1 MTRFCLLITVFSS
14 LYLTV
19 PGFTRAQDFG
29 VVKPLS
35 QLTGEDYSYGI
46 DFLFF
51 SRLAEGELRLFE
63 TGEPNVLR
71 AELIGRTLGIASW
84 LAGDRTQTYSS
95 LMRLM
100 PNGSLDSIEHVSEI
114 RKKRWG
120 KWKNRGKIRHF
131 DYEKGKITE
140 EKLKEGVV
148 VATKEHEIP
157 DGQHPVDI
165 LTAFYNLR
173 VGVYGPLQRGSKILI
188 PTYSGKGFV
197 DFEVEVLTVEDQAG
211 QDYFADHGLLIRVKV
226 DPEIFETNSSSL
238 YVWFD
243 DQGVPGRGIVEDM
256 IGLGDVKG
264 YLDQEGT

>member
-1 MTRFCLLITVFSS
+1 MSRFYLLIAIFSS
-14 LYLTV
+14 LHLAG

-51 SRLAEGELRLFE
+51 NRLAEGELRLVE
-63 TGEPNVLR
+63 TEEPNVLR

-95 LMRLM
+95 LMRIM
-100 PNGSLDSIEHVSEI
+100 PDGSLDSIEHASNI
-114 RKKRWG
+114 RKRRWG
-120 KWKNRGKIRHF
+120 KWKNRGKIRRF
-131 DYEKGKITE
+131 DYERGKITE
-140 EKLKEGVV
+140 AKLKEAVV
-148 VATKEHEIP
+148 SSTKEYDIP
-157 DGQHPVDI
+157 DGQHPVDM

-173 VGVYGPLQRGSKILI
+173 AGVYGPLQRGTKILI

-197 DFEVEVLTVEDQAG
+197 DFEVRILSVEEQAS
-211 QDYFADHGLLIRVKV
+211 QDYFPDHGLLIQVMV
-226 DPEIFETNSSSL
+226 DPEIFETNSGSL

-243 DQGVPGRGIVEDM
+243 DQGVPGRGIIEDL
-256 IGLGDVKG
+256 IGLGDVRG
-264 YLDQEGT
+264 YLDKEGV

>member
-1 MTRFCLLITVFSS
+1 MTRYYLLITFFCS
-14 LYLTV
+14 LHLSV
-19 PGFTRAQDFG
+19 PGFVWTQDLG

-35 QLTGEDYSYGI
+35 QLTGEDYLYGI

-51 SRLAEGELRLFE
+51 TRLAEGELRLVE
-63 TGEPNVLR
+63 TEEPNVLR
-71 AELIGRTLGIASW
+71 AELIGRTLGIATW

-95 LMRLM
+95 MMRLL
-100 PNGSLDSIEHVSEI
+100 PDGSLESIEHVSQI

-120 KWKNRGKIRHF
+120 KSKHRVKIRHF
-131 DYEKGKITE
+131 DYGRKKITE
-140 EKLKEGVV
+140 ETLKEGVLSS
-148 VATKEHEIP
+148 TKERDIP

-173 VGVYGPLQRGSKILI
+173 AGIYGPLQRGTKILI

-197 DFEVEVLTVEDQAG
+197 DFEVRILTVEEQAS
-211 QDYFADHGLLIRVKV
+211 QDYFPDHGLLIQVKI

-243 DQGVPGRGIVEDM
+243 KLGVPGRGIVEDL
-256 IGLGDVKG
+256 IGLGDIRG
-264 YLDQEGT
+264 YLDKGGK